1 MAATG
6 SFNQK
11 VVPVL
16 ASRRVQAVTSA
27 RLSRDRAAEFGD
39 PALQSISFSEE
50 LDLASLKKS
59 LASLNSKLRQSQSHV
74 LRAVQAKAAE
84 FQEAARHT
92 AELDQVI
99 SDLGA
104 DFSRYDWLP
113 AAPDPPDGG
122 AWTPVLALVPGAQA
136 AAEARAA
143 RQAELAA
150 VDAAIEV
157 MQTVLDAEERSTRL
171 EQLLAADQLL
181 PAAQGLLDLHS
192 CLASVAASEM
202 VEKAVAKYGQL
213 RRGLLAKVD
222 VAFAERLRFEP
233 QQVVV
238 RSVSELWDCLGLLQ
252 LVQQK
257 VRAVAEDLRPVLA
270 RLLGARRPQALFEQ
284 KDQTAVW
291 RWAEAAEAKAA
302 VDVPKVLEAVASL
315 LEFVALHCAGTAE
328 VSRAFGFS
336 LYPQVARQ
344 LRKLDLCAAE
354 TAVEQFEKRLQLQG
368 LIGDGES
375 SLSRHVRAQIQ
386 ASVLGFSTRCRACA
400 AG

>member
-1 MAATG
+1 
-6 SFNQK
+6 
-11 VVPVL
+11 
-16 ASRRVQAVTSA
+16 
-27 RLSRDRAAEFGD
+27 
-39 PALQSISFSEE
+39 
-50 LDLASLKKS
+50 
-59 LASLNSKLRQSQSHV
+59 
-74 LRAVQAKAAE
+74 
-84 FQEAARHT
+84 
-92 AELDQVI
+92 
-99 SDLGA
+99 
-104 DFSRYDWLP
+104 
-113 AAPDPPDGG
+113 
-122 AWTPVLALVPGAQA
+122 
-136 AAEARAA
+136 
-143 RQAELAA
+143 
-150 VDAAIEV
+150 
-157 MQTVLDAEERSTRL
+157 
-171 EQLLAADQLL
+171 
-181 PAAQGLLDLHS
+181 
-192 CLASVAASEM
+192 M

-238 RSVSELWDCLGLLQ
+238 RSVSELWDSLGLLQ

-315 LEFVALHCAGTAE
+315 LEFVALHCASTAE

-368 LIGDGES
+368 LIGEGES

-386 ASVLGFSTRCRACA
+386 AQEQRLPRVLAEARTWLLEVSDELVPVEEAELPPMKVSPTALKLARQIGALAKEPDEEAPLIISQLCTLFGILRPYAQGELKSDPLRCAVFVADVMFLIHSLSQVPGSLRPSQALKRKGEEQLGQMLQYQQERASKPRWA
-400 AG
+400 APR